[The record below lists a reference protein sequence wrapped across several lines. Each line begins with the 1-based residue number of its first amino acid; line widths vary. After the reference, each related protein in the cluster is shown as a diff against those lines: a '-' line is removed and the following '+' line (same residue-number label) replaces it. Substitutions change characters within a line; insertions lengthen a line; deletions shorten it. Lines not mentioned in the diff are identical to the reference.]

1 MVSRKGFMKRRLHRG
16 PATRRPFRN
25 PLLNAM
31 GYLSPLKSH
40 LQRKKR
46 KEKKERKKERKEG
59 ETIGL
64 RSRRERS
71 FEAFFRKQRFEL
83 ITGEMKRKRDERE

>member
-46 KEKKERKKERKEG
+46 KEKKRKKERKEG
-59 ETIGL
+59 RRNDRVKIS
-64 RSRRERS
+64 SRT
-71 FEAFFRKQRFEL
+71 FFRSLLSKAKVR
-83 ITGEMKRKRDERE
+83 TDNGRDEKKKG